1 MEKINVEAN
10 TVEMDKILAAL
21 ENMEDEQQAVELLRE
36 FNEKSAE
43 LKNLLLNKDPSLDH
57 NIWKM
62 ECDLAN
68 REFGRIIKKIL
79 GPDQ

>member
-1 MEKINVEAN
+1 MTKI
-10 TVEMDKILAAL
+10 MDILESMA
-21 ENMEDEQQAVELLRE
+21 DEELAVELLRE

-43 LKNLLLNKDPSLDH
+43 LKTLLLNNDSNLNH

-68 REFGRIIKKIL
+68 RELKRVVEKIMEQ
-79 GPDQ
+79 D